1 MAASSQSEVLES
13 NKPMQELTSAV
24 IRFAG
29 DSGDGM
35 QLAGTQFTDTSAIFG
50 NDVATLPDFPAEIR
64 APAGTVAGVSGFQIN
79 FAASDIHTP
88 GDEVNALIA
97 MNPAAFKAHVDD
109 VQAGGIIV
117 VNEDEFTKINL
128 RKAGYPED
136 YTPLDDEKYQTK
148 YRITKV
154 PITRLNEEAL
164 AESGMGAKE
173 IGRCKNMFALGLIYW
188 LYQRP
193 IDTTVHYLE
202 DYFGKKKKLPA
213 VAEANVKT
221 LKAGYFFGETTEMFP
236 VRYHVARAP
245 VAPGKYRKIGGNEA
259 TAMGLATAAQLASK
273 TLVYCSYPITPA
285 SDVLHSLAAMR
296 NFGVKTFQAED
307 EIAAMCAAIGVSF
320 AGQLGVTG
328 TSGPGLALKSEALNL
343 AIMMELPVVIINVQ
357 RGGPST
363 GLPTKTEQ
371 SDLLQALYGRNG
383 DSPTVVIAARSPAD
397 CFDTAIEATRLAIK
411 YMVPV
416 VMLTDGYIG
425 NGAEPWRIP
434 DVSELKPIE
443 VKHPVYEEGQTF
455 RPYQRDENLSR
466 PWAIPGT
473 KGLQHRLGGLEKA
486 HISGNVS
493 YDFENHQFMTDLR
506 RMKIEKVA
514 QDVPDLHIHGEET
527 GDLLLVGWGGTYGSI
542 LTATDRA
549 RAAGKKVACVHLRHL
564 SPMPRNL
571 GKVLKSYKQVLVPE
585 LNTGQLRMILRGK
598 FLVDARGLNKVAGKP
613 FLVEEIEQAIDIMLA
628 GKLGDREYLT
638 PRLHK
643 VDLDDQD
650 IDLSKFGINAAR
662 LNSNN
667 ASAAQQEEVLH
678 D

>member
-1 MAASSQSEVLES
+1 MAASSTTEVPQSP
-13 NKPMQELTSAV
+13 KPTEELASAV

-79 FAASDIHTP
+79 FAALDIHTP

-97 MNPAAFKAHVDD
+97 MNPAAFKAHIDD
-109 VQAGGIIV
+109 VQTGGIVV
-117 VNEDEFTKINL
+117 VNEDEFNNKVNL
-128 RKAGYPED
+128 RKAGYPEG
-136 YTPLDDEKYQTK
+136 YNPLDDEKYNNK
-148 YRITKV
+148 FRITKV
-154 PITRLNEEAL
+154 PITRMNEETL
-164 AESGMGAKE
+164 ADSGMTSKE

-202 DYFGKKKKLPA
+202 DYFGKKKKLPQ
-213 VAEANVKT
+213 VAEANIKT

-236 VRYHVARAP
+236 VRFHVARAP
-245 VAPGKYRKIGGNEA
+245 VAPGRYRKIGGNEA
-259 TAMGLATAAQLASK
+259 TAIGLATAAQLASK

-307 EIAAMCAAIGVSF
+307 EIAAMCSAIGVSF

-343 AIMMELPVVIINVQ
+343 AMMMELPVVIINVQ

-383 DSPTVVIAARSPAD
+383 DSPVVVIAAQSPGD
-397 CFDTAIEATRLAIK
+397 CFNTAIEATRLAIK
-411 YMVPV
+411 YMTPV

-434 DVSELKPIE
+434 DVAELKPIE
-443 VKHPVYEEGQTF
+443 IKHPVYDENVEWH
-455 RPYQRDENLSR
+455 PYMRDENLAR

-473 KGLQHRLGGLEKA
+473 KGLQHRIGGLEKA
-486 HISGNVS
+486 HITGNVS

-506 RMKIEKVA
+506 KMKLDKVV
-514 QDVPDLHIHGEET
+514 DSIPDLKVHGEES
-527 GDLLLVGWGGTYGSI
+527 GDLLLVGWGGTYGAI

-549 RAAGKKVACVHLRHL
+549 QAAGKKVSCIHLRHL
-564 SPMPRNL
+564 NPMPKN
-571 GKVLKSYKQVLVPE
+571 LKSILGNFKQVLVPE
-585 LNTGQLRMILRGK
+585 LNTGQLRLILRGK
-598 FLVDARGLNKVAGKP
+598 FLVDARGLNKIAGKP
-613 FLVEEIEQAIDIMLA
+613 FLVEEIDDAIDIMLS

-643 VDLDDQD
+643 VDLEDQD
-650 IDLSKFGINAAR
+650 IDLAKFGINAVR
-662 LNSNN
+662 L
-667 ASAAQQEEVLH
+667 
-678 D
+678 

>member
-1 MAASSQSEVLES
+1 MAASTNTEVPQS
-13 NKPMQELTSAV
+13 NKPTEELASAV

-29 DSGDGM
+29 DSGDGI

-97 MNPAAFKAHVDD
+97 MNPAAFKAHIDD
-109 VQAGGIIV
+109 VQQGGIIV

-128 RKAGYPED
+128 RKAGYPEG
-136 YTPLDDEKYQTK
+136 YNPLDDEKYDNK

-154 PITRLNEEAL
+154 PITRLNEETL
-164 AESGMGAKE
+164 SDTGMSAKDV
-173 IGRCKNMFALGLIYW
+173 GRCKNMFALGLIYW

-193 IDTTVHYLE
+193 IDTTVSYLE

-236 VRYHVARAP
+236 VRFHVARAP

-343 AIMMELPVVIINVQ
+343 ALMMELPVVIINVQ

-383 DSPTVVIAARSPAD
+383 DSPAVVIAAQSPGD
-397 CFDTAIEATRLAIK
+397 CFNTAIEASRLAIK
-411 YMVPV
+411 YMTPV
-416 VMLTDGYIG
+416 IMLTDGYIG

-434 DVSELKPIE
+434 NVEDLEPIE
-443 VKHPVYEEGQTF
+443 ITHPVYDENVEWH
-455 RPYQRDENLSR
+455 PYQRDENLSR

-473 KGLQHRLGGLEKA
+473 KGLQHRIGGLEKA
-486 HISGNVS
+486 HITGNVS

-506 RMKIEKVA
+506 RMKVEKVA
-514 QDVPDLHIHGEET
+514 DSVPDLKVHGEES

-549 RAAGKKVACVHLRHL
+549 QAAGKKVSCIHLRHL
-564 SPMPRNL
+564 NPMPRNL
-571 GKVLKSYKQVLVPE
+571 KSILGNFKQILVPE

-598 FLVDARGLNKVAGKP
+598 FLVDARGLNKIAGKP
-613 FLVEEIEQAIDIMLA
+613 FLVEEIEDAIKIVLA

-643 VDLDDQD
+643 VDINDQD
-650 IDLSKFGINAAR
+650 IDLAKFGINAVR
-662 LNSNN
+662 L
-667 ASAAQQEEVLH
+667 
-678 D
+678 

>member
-1 MAASSQSEVLES
+1 MAASTNTEVPQS
-13 NKPMQELTSAV
+13 NKPTEELASAV

-97 MNPAAFKAHVDD
+97 MNPAAFKAHIDD
-109 VQAGGIIV
+109 VQTGGIIV

-128 RKAGYPED
+128 RKAGYPEA
-136 YTPLDDEKYQTK
+136 YNPLDDEKYDNK

-154 PITRLNEEAL
+154 PITRLNEETL
-164 AESGMGAKE
+164 SDTGMSAKE
-173 IGRCKNMFALGLIYW
+173 VGRCKNMFALGLIYW

-193 IDTTVHYLE
+193 IDTTVNYLE

-236 VRYHVARAP
+236 VRFHVARAP

-259 TAMGLATAAQLASK
+259 TAIGLATAAQLASK

-285 SDVLHSLAAMR
+285 TDVLHSLAAMR

-307 EIAAMCAAIGVSF
+307 EIAAMCSAIGVSF

-343 AIMMELPVVIINVQ
+343 ALMMELPVVIINVQ

-383 DSPTVVIAARSPAD
+383 DSPAVVIAAQSPGD
-397 CFDTAIEATRLAIK
+397 CFNTAIEATRLAIK
-411 YMVPV
+411 YMTPV
-416 VMLTDGYIG
+416 IMLTDGYIG

-434 DVSELKPIE
+434 NVEDLEPIE
-443 VKHPVYEEGQTF
+443 ITHPVFDENQEF
-455 RPYQRDENLSR
+455 HPYQRDENLSR

-473 KGLQHRLGGLEKA
+473 KGLQHRIGGLEKA
-486 HISGNVS
+486 HITGNVS

-506 RMKIEKVA
+506 RMKVEKVA
-514 QDVPDLHIHGEET
+514 ESVPDLKVHGEES

-549 RAAGKKVACVHLRHL
+549 QAAGKKVSCIHLRHL
-564 SPMPRNL
+564 NPMPKN
-571 GKVLKSYKQVLVPE
+571 LKSILGNFKQILVPE

-598 FLVDARGLNKVAGKP
+598 FLVDARGLNKIAGKP
-613 FLVEEIEQAIDIMLA
+613 FLVEEIEDAIKIVLD
-628 GKLGDREYLT
+628 GQLGDLEYLT

-643 VDLDDQD
+643 VDINDQD
-650 IDLSKFGINAAR
+650 LDHAKIVNKAVR
-662 LNSNN
+662 L
-667 ASAAQQEEVLH
+667 
-678 D
+678 

>member
-1 MAASSQSEVLES
+1 MFMAASTHTEVPQSS
-13 NKPMQELTSAV
+13 KPTEELASAV

-97 MNPAAFKAHVDD
+97 MNPAAFKAHIDD

-128 RKAGYPED
+128 RKAGYPEG
-136 YTPLDDEKYQTK
+136 YNPLDDEKYDTK

-154 PITRLNEEAL
+154 PITRLNEETL
-164 AESGMGAKE
+164 ADTGMSAKDV
-173 IGRCKNMFALGLIYW
+173 GRCKNMFALGLIYW

-193 IDTTVHYLE
+193 IDTTVNYLE
-202 DYFGKKKKLPA
+202 DYFGKKKKLPG

-236 VRYHVARAP
+236 VRFHVARAP
-245 VAPGKYRKIGGNEA
+245 VAPGRYRKIGGNEA

-343 AIMMELPVVIINVQ
+343 ALMMELPVVIINVQ

-383 DSPTVVIAARSPAD
+383 DSPLPVIAAQSPGD
-397 CFDTAIEATRLAIK
+397 CFNTAIEATRLAIK
-411 YMVPV
+411 YMTPV

-434 DVSELKPIE
+434 ENVELESIDIT
-443 VKHPVYEEGQTF
+443 HPVYDENVEF
-455 RPYQRDENLSR
+455 HPYQRDENLSR

-473 KGLQHRLGGLEKA
+473 KGLQHRIGGLEKA
-486 HISGNVS
+486 HITGNVS

-506 RMKIEKVA
+506 RMKVEKMA
-514 QDVPDLHIHGEET
+514 DSIPDLKVHGEES

-549 RAAGKKVACVHLRHL
+549 QAAGKSVSCIHLRHL
-564 SPMPRNL
+564 NPMPRNL
-571 GKVLKSYKQVLVPE
+571 KSILKNFKQILVPE

-613 FLVEEIEQAIDIMLA
+613 FLVEEIEDAIKIVLD
-628 GKLGDREYLT
+628 GKLGDREFLT

-643 VDLDDQD
+643 VDINDQD
-650 IDLSKFGINAAR
+650 IDLAKFGINAVR
-662 LNSNN
+662 L
-667 ASAAQQEEVLH
+667 
-678 D
+678 